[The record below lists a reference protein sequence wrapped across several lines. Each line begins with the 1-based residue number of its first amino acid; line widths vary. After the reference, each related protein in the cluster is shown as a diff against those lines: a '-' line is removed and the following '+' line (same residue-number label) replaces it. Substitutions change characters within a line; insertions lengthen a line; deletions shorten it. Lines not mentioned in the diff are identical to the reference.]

1 MKVLVTGA
9 TGFLGGRVARALVEA
24 GHTVR
29 GLLREPARR
38 PLTLEGVEIRAGDVT
53 DAESF
58 RRAAG
63 GCEAIV
69 HAAAWVRNWSKDRA
83 VFDRV
88 NVGGFRHALEA
99 ARSAGAKLVY
109 TSSFVA
115 LGPTDGAV
123 LDEESPRMPGKAHN
137 DYERTKWEAD
147 RLAREAARSEVP
159 VVRLYPGVVFG
170 PGELTAGN
178 HVVQSLLQHAA
189 GKLPGLLGR
198 GDRRLCFAYVDDV
211 AKGFVTAL
219 ERAAPGA
226 AYVLGGENRTL
237 VEMFEAFGRRTGIA
251 PPTRRIPYAV
261 AAAVGWVQRKRAD
274 WFGIEPELTDE
285 VVGIYRHEWA
295 YSSARAE
302 RELGYRITPFEE
314 ALAKTVAWL
323 EETGTLAAARGEGG
337 RRR

>member
-9 TGFLGGRVARALVEA
+9 TGFLGGRVARALVEG
-24 GHTVR
+24 GHSVR
-29 GLLREPARR
+29 GLVRDPGRLPT
-38 PLTLEGVEIRAGDVT
+38 PLEGVEIRAGDVT

-69 HAAAWVRNWSKDRA
+69 HAAAWVKNWSKDRS

-88 NVGGFRHALEA
+88 NVGGFRHAFDA

-115 LGPTDGAV
+115 LGPTDGTV
-123 LDEESPRMPGKAHN
+123 LDEGSPRMPGKAHN

-147 RLAREAARSEVP
+147 RLAREAA

-211 AKGFVTAL
+211 ATGFVAAV

-237 VEMFEAFGRRTGIA
+237 AELFESFGRRTGIA
-251 PPTRRIPYAV
+251 PPARRIPYAL

-314 ALAKTVAWL
+314 ALARTVAWL
-323 EETGTLAAARGEGG
+323 EKTGTLAAARGERG

>member
-1 MKVLVTGA
+1 MKVLVTGT
-9 TGFLGGRVARALVEA
+9 TGFLGGRVARALVA
-24 GHTVR
+24 GGHSVR
-29 GLLREPARR
+29 GLVRDPARR
-38 PLTLEGVEIRAGDVT
+38 SVALEGVEVRAGDVT
-53 DAESF
+53 DVESF

-63 GCEAIV
+63 DCDAIV
-69 HAAAWVRNWSKDRA
+69 HAAAWVKNWSRDRA

-99 ARSAGAKLVY
+99 ARSVGAKLVY

-115 LGPTDGAV
+115 LGPTDGTV
-123 LDEESPRMPGKAHN
+123 LDEASPRMPGEAHN
-137 DYERTKWEAD
+137 EYERTKWEAD
-147 RLAREAARSEVP
+147 RLAREAARSDVP

-198 GDRRLCFAYVDDV
+198 GDRRLCFAYVEDV
-211 AKGFVTAL
+211 AAGFVAAT

-237 VEMFEAFGRRTGIA
+237 VDLFEAFGRRTGIA
-251 PPTRRIPYAV
+251 PPTRRIPYAA
-261 AAAVGWVQRKRAD
+261 AAAVGWFQRKRAD

-302 RELGYRITPFEE
+302 QELGYRITPFEA

-323 EETGTLAAARGEGG
+323 EETGTLAAALREGGG
-337 RRR
+337 RR

>member
-9 TGFLGGRVARALVEA
+9 TGFLGGRVARALLDR
-24 GHTVR
+24 GHSVR
-29 GLLREPARR
+29 VLVRDPARR
-38 PLTLEGVEIRAGDVT
+38 PITLAAVESRAGDVT

-58 RRAAG
+58 RSAAV

-69 HAAAWVRNWSKDRA
+69 HAAAWVKNWSKDRA
-83 VFDRV
+83 MFDRV
-88 NVGGFRHALEA
+88 NVGGFRHALDA

-115 LGPTDGAV
+115 LGPTDGTV
-123 LDEESPRMPGKAHN
+123 LDEGSPRMPGRAHN

-147 RLAREAARSEVP
+147 LLARAAARSEVP

-178 HVVQSLLQHAA
+178 HVVRSLLLHAS
-189 GKLPGLLGR
+189 GRLPGLLGR
-198 GDRRLCFAYVDDV
+198 GDRRLCFAFVDDV
-211 AKGFVTAL
+211 AAGFVAAL

-237 VEMFEAFGRRTGIA
+237 VELFEAFGRRTGIA

-261 AAAVGWVQRKRAD
+261 AAAVGWAQLKRAD
-274 WFGIEPELTDE
+274 WFGIEPELTDG

-314 ALAKTVAWL
+314 AVARTVAWL
-323 EETGTLAAARGEGG
+323 EETGTLATARGIRGG
-337 RRR
+337 RR